1 MAQAPVNLATP
12 ARKVFLTAE
21 DLERRIRSAGAGLI
35 ELAANEHLTPQAK
48 DLADEKNIPVRRTVT
63 AADVPTTQPVIPSNK
78 QQAVQRLTDL
88 SARPADRAV
97 VGNVGLVIEKPTEDV
112 VVLLQALRHDGPV
125 FVDCSQTE
133 CWLRNTEA
141 LAGQIKSGALA
152 AGVLLVPYAAN
163 AMLLAGK
170 IKGLRPVQG
179 TRAESVAAAVR
190 HYDANVLVLEH
201 RLSTFHEMR
210 AMVRAFTAARSGA
223 MNRDVMAT
231 VAKLEQT

>member
-1 MAQAPVNLATP
+1 MAQAPVNTAT
-12 ARKVFLTAE
+12 RKIFLTAE
-21 DLERRIRSAGAGLI
+21 DLERRIRSAGSGLI
-35 ELAANEHLTPQAK
+35 ELAANEYLTPRAK
-48 DLADEKNIPVRRTVT
+48 DLADEKSIAVRRTVT
-63 AADVPTTQPVIPSNK
+63 ATDAPITQPVIKSDK

-97 VGNVGLVIEKPTEDV
+97 VGAVGLVIERATENV

-125 FVDCSQTE
+125 FVDCSQAE

-179 TRAESVAAAVR
+179 TRVASVAAAVR
-190 HYDANVLVLEH
+190 HFDANVLVLEH
-201 RLSTFHEMR
+201 RLCTFHQMR
-210 AMVRAFTAARSGA
+210 AMVRAFTAARPGA